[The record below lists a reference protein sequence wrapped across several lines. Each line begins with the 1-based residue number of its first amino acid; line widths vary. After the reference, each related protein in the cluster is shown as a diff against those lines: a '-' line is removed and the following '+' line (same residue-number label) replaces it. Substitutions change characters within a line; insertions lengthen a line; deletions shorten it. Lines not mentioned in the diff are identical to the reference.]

1 MLLLTSAVKQ
11 TISNLNS
18 WRYLLGHIFV
28 DCLHID
34 LNQLGGFF
42 FFFLTDIAWVYTF
55 TIS

>member
-11 TISNLNS
+11 TIPNLNS
-18 WRYLLGHIFV
+18 WRYLLAHIFV
-28 DCLHID
+28 GCLSID
-34 LNQLGGFF
+34 LNQLGD